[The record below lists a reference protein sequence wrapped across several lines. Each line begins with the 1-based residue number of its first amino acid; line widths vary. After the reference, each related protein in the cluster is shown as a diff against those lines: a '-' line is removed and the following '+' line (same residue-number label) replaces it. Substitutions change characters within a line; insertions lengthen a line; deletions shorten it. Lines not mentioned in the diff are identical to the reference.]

1 MCHSAVDD
9 GTDDLFCQEELE
21 DSQSEDSF
29 EVSAAQNANRPRADN
44 LMLIFASANFLMC
57 SLRMSSYRTFTR
69 LCQPLPDMES
79 PMSASSDEESSEMDN
94 ELDEWFVNMVFPSR
108 NAFATCLC

>member
-29 EVSAAQNANRPRADN
+29 EVSAAQNANRPRADD
-44 LMLIFASANFLMC
+44 LMLIFTSAICHVFIAYVVLSNVHAIV
-57 SLRMSSYRTFTR
+57 
-69 LCQPLPDMES
+69 
-79 PMSASSDEESSEMDN
+79 SAAAGHGVTDECEQRRRKQRDG
-94 ELDEWFVNMVFPSR
+94 
-108 NAFATCLC
+108 